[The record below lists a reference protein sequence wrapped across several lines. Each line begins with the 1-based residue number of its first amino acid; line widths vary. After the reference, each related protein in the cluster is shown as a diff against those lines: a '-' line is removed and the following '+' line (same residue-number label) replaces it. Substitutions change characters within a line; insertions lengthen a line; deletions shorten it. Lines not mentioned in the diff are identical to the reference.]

1 MMDDD
6 QKPPCVLVVDDDD
19 GQRLLASVALMQAGF
34 SVWEVASGE
43 QALRRCAEEWPD
55 IVLLDVVMPGLDGFT
70 VCERLRQQPGG
81 AHVAILM
88 VTGLD
93 DLDSIE
99 RAYRVGATDFITK
112 PIQWLILHQRVRY
125 ILRAS
130 QAFQALREREQ
141 ALIQAKRQ
149 AELASQA
156 KSDFLS
162 MMSHE
167 LRSPM
172 TGILGALSLLLQ
184 TPLEAEQ
191 GQYAHIAHDSARS
204 LLAILNDILDMAK
217 LEAGRMTI
225 EDLDITIDPVIDEVV
240 HLMAAPATE
249 KGLCLVVNRDSAIPP
264 ELRGDAVRIRQ
275 ILLNLVSNA
284 VKFTHRG
291 AITVD
296 VAYEPEASRLKIA
309 VTDTGIGIPPD
320 VQQRLFTRFTQADS
334 SISRNYGGTGLGL
347 AICKQLCELMGGDIG
362 LHSTPGE
369 GSTFWFTVHCPPG
382 AVDQVNDRIGSVAQT
397 DTAMTQPLHI
407 LLAEDSPINQVII
420 KAILIK
426 AGHTLEI
433 ANNGREAVDAAART
447 HLDLILMDV
456 QMPEMNGVSAT
467 QAIRALP
474 PPHCRVPIIALT
486 ANAMREQQGQYLAA
500 GMDDYVSKPFTEDAL
515 LSAIARRH
523 AARPVAGEASAE
535 SAHWEAISLFD
546 AVQIEGIRAS
556 VGEEAFRSLL
566 EEFVNAIAENI
577 DQLRHAWRDADT
589 EQIGKITHRLKGE
602 AGTLGIARIAAIAK
616 FLNTTESADIG
627 QAVQALEQ
635 AYRETVAAIPALNAA
650 HPSTGKADS

>member
-1 MMDDD
+1 MMNDD
-6 QKPPCVLVVDDDD
+6 QESPCVLVVDDDD

-34 SVWEVASGE
+34 SVREVANGE
-43 QALRRCAEEWPD
+43 QALSRCEEKWPD

-70 VCERLRQQPGG
+70 VCEMLRQRPGG
-81 AHVAILM
+81 AHLPILM

-130 QAFQALREREQ
+130 QAFQALRDREQ

-149 AELASQA
+149 AEQASQA

-191 GQYAHIAHDSARS
+191 GQYAQIAHDSARS

-225 EDLDITIDPVIDEVV
+225 EDRSFAIDQVIDEVIQ
-240 HLMAAPATE
+240 LMATPATG
-249 KGLCLVVNRDSAIPP
+249 KGLRLVVNRDRAIPCD
-264 ELRGDAVRIRQ
+264 LRGDAVRIRQ

-284 VKFTHRG
+284 VKFTHSG

-296 VAYEPEASRLKIA
+296 VAYAPEAAGLKIA

-369 GSTFWFTVHCPPG
+369 GSTFWFTTHCPPSAIDQANAGIG
-382 AVDQVNDRIGSVAQT
+382 AVTPTNV
-397 DTAMTQPLHI
+397 AMTRPLHI
-407 LLAEDSPINQVII
+407 LLAEDSPINQIII

-433 ANNGREAVDAAART
+433 VNNGREAVDAAARADF
-447 HLDLILMDV
+447 DLILMDV

-474 PPHCRVPIIALT
+474 PPHSMAPIIALT

-500 GMDDYVSKPFTEDAL
+500 GMDDYVSKPFTEAAL
-515 LSAIARRH
+515 LSAITRVAR
-523 AARPVAGEASAE
+523 EESTE
-535 SAHWEAISLFD
+535 SAQWEAISLFD
-546 AVQIEGIRAS
+546 EVQIDGIRAS
-556 VGEEAFRSLL
+556 VGEEAFRRLL
-566 EEFVNAIAENI
+566 EEFVNAIAANI
-577 DQLRHAWRDADT
+577 DQLQHAWRDADT
-589 EQIGKITHRLKGE
+589 DQISKITHRLKGE
-602 AGTLGIARIAAIAK
+602 AGTLGIKRIAAIAG
-616 FLNTTESADIG
+616 FLNTPESADMD

-635 AYRETVAAIPALNAA
+635 AYQETVAAISAIGSGNL
-650 HPSTGKADS
+650 STGTTDS